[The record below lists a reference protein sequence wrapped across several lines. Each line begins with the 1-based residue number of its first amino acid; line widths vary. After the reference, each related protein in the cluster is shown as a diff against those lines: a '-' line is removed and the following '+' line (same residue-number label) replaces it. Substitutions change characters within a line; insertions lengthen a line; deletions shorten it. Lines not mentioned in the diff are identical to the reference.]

1 MKTIKRKFKENAYSE
16 VTIQLF
22 NEVLYRKLEDRKKTK
37 LEREAC
43 IEELKEFDVKEDYY
57 KRTGDYEKVILLSKD
72 KQDKLKRI
80 EEIDNL
86 LNHDDL
92 KVSDDEHKQFNA
104 AYDEEVSTI
113 TSDYKQ
119 QKKVVDEAINNL
131 TEAYKQ
137 LAVLKVETGRRL
149 SRKEYVD
156 SNIKGDSDR
165 DSITTIF
172 RGVLPPSAVYQKD
185 DTTEEAIA
193 RKVYKQ
199 LDNANGQAFKE
210 VKTNRGEVK

>member
-22 NEVLYRKLEDRKKTK
+22 NEVLYHKLEDRKKTK

-43 IEELKEFDVKEDYY
+43 IKELKELDVKEDYC
-57 KRTGDYEKVILLSKD
+57 KRTGDYEKVIQLSKD

-104 AYDEEVSTI
+104 AYNEEVNTI
-113 TSDYKQ
+113 NSDYKQ

-137 LAVLKVETGRRL
+137 LAVLKVEAGRRL
-149 SRKEYVD
+149 SCKEYVD
-156 SNIKGDSDR
+156 SNINS
-165 DSITTIF
+165 DSINTIF
-172 RGVLPPSAVYQKD
+172 RGMLPPSAVYQKD

-193 RKVYKQ
+193 RKVYQQ

-210 VKTNRGEVK
+210 VKTNRGELN

>member
-43 IEELKEFDVKEDYY
+43 IKELKELDVKEDYY
-57 KRTGDYEKVILLSKD
+57 KRTGDYEEVIQLSKD

-119 QKKVVDEAINNL
+119 QKKVVDEAISNL

-137 LAVLKVETGRRL
+137 LAVLKVEVGRRL
-149 SRKEYVD
+149 SCKEYVD
-156 SNIKGDSDR
+156 SNINGDS
-165 DSITTIF
+165 INTIF
-172 RGVLPPSAVYQKD
+172 RGMLPPSAVYQKD

-193 RKVYKQ
+193 RKVYQQ

>member
-22 NEVLYRKLEDRKKTK
+22 NEVLYRKLEDRKKTQ

-43 IEELKEFDVKEDYY
+43 IKELKELDVKEDYY
-57 KRTGDYEKVILLSKD
+57 KRTGDYEEVIQLSKD

-104 AYDEEVSTI
+104 AYNEEVNTI
-113 TSDYKQ
+113 TSDYKK
-119 QKKVVDEAINNL
+119 QKKVVDEAISNL

-137 LAVLKVETGRRL
+137 LAVLKVEAGRRL
-149 SRKEYVD
+149 SCKEYVD
-156 SNIKGDSDR
+156 SNINGDSV
-165 DSITTIF
+165 TTIF

-193 RKVYKQ
+193 RKVYQQ

-210 VKTNRGEVK
+210 VKTNRGELK

>member
-43 IEELKEFDVKEDYY
+43 IKELKELDVKEDYY
-57 KRTGDYEKVILLSKD
+57 KRTGDYEKVIQLSKD

-86 LNHDDL
+86 LNRDDL

-104 AYDEEVSTI
+104 AYNDEVKTI

-119 QKKVVDEAINNL
+119 QKKVVDEAISNL

-137 LAVLKVETGRRL
+137 LAVLKVEAGRRL

-156 SNIKGDSDR
+156 SNING

-172 RGVLPPSAVYQKD
+172 RGMKFPNEVYRQD
-185 DTTEEAIA
+185 NTTDEAFA
-193 RKVYKQ
+193 RKVYQQ

>member
-43 IEELKEFDVKEDYY
+43 IKELKELDVKEDYY
-57 KRTGDYEKVILLSKD
+57 KRNGDYEEVIQLSKD

-104 AYDEEVSTI
+104 AYDEEVNTI

-137 LAVLKVETGRRL
+137 LAVLKVEAGRRL

-156 SNIKGDSDR
+156 SNINGDK
-165 DSITTIF
+165 ITTIF

-210 VKTNRGEVK
+210 VKTNRGELK

>member
-43 IEELKEFDVKEDYY
+43 IKELKELDVKEDYC
-57 KRTGDYEKVILLSKD
+57 KRTGDYEKVIQLSKE

-104 AYDEEVSTI
+104 AYDDEVSTI

-119 QKKVVDEAINNL
+119 QKKVVDEAISNL

-137 LAVLKVETGRRL
+137 LAVLKVEAGRRL
-149 SRKEYVD
+149 SRKEYVN
-156 SNIKGDSDR
+156 SNING

-172 RGVLPPSAVYQKD
+172 RGMKFPNEVYRQD
-185 DTTEEAIA
+185 NTTDEAFA
-193 RKVYKQ
+193 RKVYQQ

-210 VKTNRGEVK
+210 VKTNRGELN

>member
-43 IEELKEFDVKEDYY
+43 IKELKELDVKEDYC
-57 KRTGDYEKVILLSKD
+57 KRTGDYEKVIQLSKE

-92 KVSDDEHKQFNA
+92 KVSDDEHKKFNA
-104 AYDEEVSTI
+104 AYNEEVNTI
-113 TSDYKQ
+113 NSDYKQ

-137 LAVLKVETGRRL
+137 LAVLKVEAGRRL

-156 SNIKGDSDR
+156 SNING

-172 RGVLPPSAVYQKD
+172 RGMKFPNEVYRQD
-185 DTTEEAIA
+185 NTTDEAFA
-193 RKVYKQ
+193 RKVYQQ

-210 VKTNRGEVK
+210 VKTNRGELN

>member
-43 IEELKEFDVKEDYY
+43 IKELKELDVKEDYY
-57 KRTGDYEKVILLSKD
+57 KRTGDYEKVIQLSKD

-104 AYDEEVSTI
+104 AYDDEVSTI

-119 QKKVVDEAINNL
+119 QKKVVDEAISNL

-137 LAVLKVETGRRL
+137 LAMLKVEAGRRL

-156 SNIKGDSDR
+156 SNINGDSI
-165 DSITTIF
+165 STIF
-172 RGVLPPSAVYQKD
+172 KGMKFPNEVYRQD
-185 DTTEEAIA
+185 NTTDEAFA
-193 RKVYKQ
+193 RKVYQQ

-210 VKTNRGEVK
+210 VKTNRGELN

>member
-43 IEELKEFDVKEDYY
+43 IEELKELDVKEDYY
-57 KRTGDYEKVILLSKD
+57 KRTGDYEKVIQLSKD

-104 AYDEEVSTI
+104 AYDDEVSTI
-113 TSDYKQ
+113 NSDYKQ
-119 QKKVVDEAINNL
+119 QNKVVDEAISNL

-137 LAVLKVETGRRL
+137 LAVLKVEVGRRL

-156 SNIKGDSDR
+156 SNINSDK
-165 DSITTIF
+165 ITTIF
-172 RGVLPPSAVYQKD
+172 RGMKFPNEVYQKD
-185 DTTEEAIA
+185 NTTDEAIA
-193 RKVYKQ
+193 RKVYQQ

-210 VKTNRGEVK
+210 VKTNRGELN

>member
-43 IEELKEFDVKEDYY
+43 IRELKELDVKEDYY
-57 KRTGDYEKVILLSKD
+57 KRTGDYEKVIQLSKD

-104 AYDEEVSTI
+104 AYDDEVNTI

-119 QKKVVDEAINNL
+119 QKKVVDEAISNL

-137 LAVLKVETGRRL
+137 LAMLKVESGRRL

-156 SNIKGDSDR
+156 SNING

-172 RGVLPPSAVYQKD
+172 RGMKFPNEVYRQD
-185 DTTEEAIA
+185 NTTDEAFA
-193 RKVYKQ
+193 RKVYQQ
-199 LDNANGQAFKE
+199 LYNANGQAFKE
-210 VKTNRGEVK
+210 VKTNRGELK

>member
-43 IEELKEFDVKEDYY
+43 IEELKELDVKEDYY
-57 KRTGDYEKVILLSKD
+57 KRTGDYEKVIQLSKD

-104 AYDEEVSTI
+104 AYDDEVNTI

-119 QKKVVDEAINNL
+119 QKKVVDEAISNL

-137 LAVLKVETGRRL
+137 LAVLKVEAGRRL

-156 SNIKGDSDR
+156 SNING

-172 RGVLPPSAVYQKD
+172 RGMKFPNEVYRQD
-185 DTTEEAIA
+185 NTTDEAFA
-193 RKVYKQ
+193 RKVYQQ

-210 VKTNRGEVK
+210 VKTNRGELN

>member
-43 IEELKEFDVKEDYY
+43 IKELKELDVKEDYC
-57 KRTGDYEKVILLSKD
+57 KRTGDYEKVIQLSKE

-104 AYDEEVSTI
+104 AYDDEVSTI
-113 TSDYKQ
+113 NSDYKQ

-137 LAVLKVETGRRL
+137 LAVLKVEAGRRL

-156 SNIKGDSDR
+156 SNING

-172 RGVLPPSAVYQKD
+172 KGMKFPNEVYRQD
-185 DTTEEAIA
+185 NTTDEAFA
-193 RKVYKQ
+193 RKVYQQ

-210 VKTNRGEVK
+210 VKTNRGELN

>member
-43 IEELKEFDVKEDYY
+43 IKELKELDVKEDYY
-57 KRTGDYEKVILLSKD
+57 KRTGDYEKVIQLSKD

-104 AYDEEVSTI
+104 AYDDELSTI
-113 TSDYKQ
+113 TSDYKK

-137 LAVLKVETGRRL
+137 LAVLKVEAGRRL

-156 SNIKGDSDR
+156 SNINGDSI
-165 DSITTIF
+165 STIF
-172 RGVLPPSAVYQKD
+172 RGMKFPNEVYRQD
-185 DTTEEAIA
+185 NTTDESIA
-193 RKVYKQ
+193 RKVYQQ
-199 LDNANGQAFKE
+199 LDNANVQAFKE
-210 VKTNRGEVK
+210 VKTNRGELK

>member
-43 IEELKEFDVKEDYY
+43 IKELKELDVKEDYC
-57 KRTGDYEKVILLSKD
+57 KRTGDYEKVIQLSKE

-104 AYDEEVSTI
+104 AYNEEANTI
-113 TSDYKQ
+113 NSDYKQ
-119 QKKVVDEAINNL
+119 QKKVVDEAIKNL

-137 LAVLKVETGRRL
+137 LAVLKVEAGRRL

-156 SNIKGDSDR
+156 SNING

-193 RKVYKQ
+193 RKVYQQ

>member
-43 IEELKEFDVKEDYY
+43 IRELKELDVKEDYY
-57 KRTGDYEKVILLSKD
+57 KRTGDYDKVIQLSKE

-104 AYDEEVSTI
+104 AYNEEVNTI
-113 TSDYKQ
+113 NSDYKQ
-119 QKKVVDEAINNL
+119 QKKVVDEAIKNL

-137 LAVLKVETGRRL
+137 LAVLKVEAGRRL

-156 SNIKGDSDR
+156 SNINGDNV
-165 DSITTIF
+165 TTIF

-193 RKVYKQ
+193 RKVYQQ

>member
-1 MKTIKRKFKENAYSE
+1 MKTIKREFKENAYSE

-43 IEELKEFDVKEDYY
+43 IKELKELDVKEDYY
-57 KRTGDYEKVILLSKD
+57 KRTGDYEKVIQLSKD
-72 KQDKLKRI
+72 KQEKLKRI

-104 AYDEEVSTI
+104 AYDDEVSTI

-119 QKKVVDEAINNL
+119 QKKVVDEAISNL
-131 TEAYKQ
+131 AEAYKQ
-137 LAVLKVETGRRL
+137 LAVLKVESGRRL

-156 SNIKGDSDR
+156 SNING

-172 RGVLPPSAVYQKD
+172 RGMKFPNEVYRQD
-185 DTTEEAIA
+185 NTTDEAFA
-193 RKVYKQ
+193 RKVYQQ

-210 VKTNRGEVK
+210 VKTNRGELN

>member
-1 MKTIKRKFKENAYSE
+1 MK
-16 VTIQLF
+16 
-22 NEVLYRKLEDRKKTK
+22 
-37 LEREAC
+37 
-43 IEELKEFDVKEDYY
+43 
-57 KRTGDYEKVILLSKD
+57 
-72 KQDKLKRI
+72 KRI
-80 EEIDNL
+80 QSIR
-86 LNHDDL
+86 
-92 KVSDDEHKQFNA
+92 
-104 AYDEEVSTI
+104 I
-113 TSDYKQ
+113 TSN
-119 QKKVVDEAINNL
+119 KKVVDEAIKNL

-137 LAVLKVETGRRL
+137 LAVLKVEAGRRL

-156 SNIKGDSDR
+156 SNING

-193 RKVYKQ
+193 RKVYQQ

>member
-22 NEVLYRKLEDRKKTK
+22 NEVLYRKLEDRKKTQ

-43 IEELKEFDVKEDYY
+43 IRELKELDVKEDYY
-57 KRTGDYEKVILLSKD
+57 KRTGDYEKVIQLSKD

-86 LNHDDL
+86 LNRDDL

-104 AYDEEVSTI
+104 AYDEEVNTI

-137 LAVLKVETGRRL
+137 LAVLKVEAGRRL

-156 SNIKGDSDR
+156 SNINGDSV
-165 DSITTIF
+165 TTIF

-193 RKVYKQ
+193 RKVYQ
-199 LDNANGQAFKE
+199 RLDNANGQAFKE
-210 VKTNRGEVK
+210 VKTNRGELN

>member
-43 IEELKEFDVKEDYY
+43 IKELKELDVKEDYC
-57 KRTGDYEKVILLSKD
+57 KRTGDYEKVIQLSKD

-104 AYDEEVSTI
+104 AYDDEVSTI

-119 QKKVVDEAINNL
+119 QKKVVDEAISNL

-137 LAVLKVETGRRL
+137 LAVLKVEVGRRL

-156 SNIKGDSDR
+156 SNING

-172 RGVLPPSAVYQKD
+172 RGMKFPNEVYRQDNTTDEAFAKKVYQ
-185 DTTEEAIA
+185 
-193 RKVYKQ
+193 Q

-210 VKTNRGEVK
+210 VKTNRGELN

>member
-22 NEVLYRKLEDRKKTK
+22 NEILYRKLEDRKKTK

-43 IEELKEFDVKEDYY
+43 IKELKELDVKEDYC
-57 KRTGDYEKVILLSKD
+57 KRTGDYEKVIQLSKE

-104 AYDEEVSTI
+104 AYDDEVSTI
-113 TSDYKQ
+113 NSDYKQ

-137 LAVLKVETGRRL
+137 LAVLKVEAGRRL

-156 SNIKGDSDR
+156 SNING

-172 RGVLPPSAVYQKD
+172 RGMKFPNEVYRQD
-185 DTTEEAIA
+185 NTTDEAFA
-193 RKVYKQ
+193 RKVYQQ

-210 VKTNRGEVK
+210 VKTNRGELN

>member
-22 NEVLYRKLEDRKKTK
+22 NEVLYRKLEDRKKTQ

-43 IEELKEFDVKEDYY
+43 IRELKELDVKEDYY
-57 KRTGDYEKVILLSKD
+57 KRTGDYEKVIQLSKD

-92 KVSDDEHKQFNA
+92 KVSDDEHKQFNV
-104 AYDEEVSTI
+104 AYDDEVNTI

-119 QKKVVDEAINNL
+119 QKKVVDEAIKNL

-137 LAVLKVETGRRL
+137 LAVLKVEAGRRL

-156 SNIKGDSDR
+156 SNINGDNV
-165 DSITTIF
+165 TTIF

-193 RKVYKQ
+193 RKVYQQ

>member
-22 NEVLYRKLEDRKKTK
+22 NEVLYRKLEDRKKAK

-43 IEELKEFDVKEDYY
+43 IKELKELDVKEDYY
-57 KRTGDYEKVILLSKD
+57 KRTGDYEKVIQLSKD

-104 AYDEEVSTI
+104 AYNEEVNTI

-131 TEAYKQ
+131 AEAYKQ
-137 LAVLKVETGRRL
+137 LAVLKVEAGRRL

-156 SNIKGDSDR
+156 SNINGDS
-165 DSITTIF
+165 IGTIF

-185 DTTEEAIA
+185 DTTEESIA
-193 RKVYKQ
+193 RKVYQQ
-199 LDNANGQAFKE
+199 LDSANGQAYKE

>member
-43 IEELKEFDVKEDYY
+43 IKELKELDVKEDYY
-57 KRTGDYEKVILLSKD
+57 KRTGDYEKVIQLSKD

-104 AYDEEVSTI
+104 AYNEEVNTI

-137 LAVLKVETGRRL
+137 LAVLKVEAGRRL

-156 SNIKGDSDR
+156 SNING

-172 RGVLPPSAVYQKD
+172 RGMKFPNEVYRQD
-185 DTTEEAIA
+185 NTTDEAFA
-193 RKVYKQ
+193 RKVYQQ

-210 VKTNRGEVK
+210 VKTNRGELK

>member
-43 IEELKEFDVKEDYY
+43 IKELKELDVKEDYC
-57 KRTGDYEKVILLSKD
+57 KRTGDYEKVIQLSKE

-104 AYDEEVSTI
+104 AYDDEVSTI
-113 TSDYKQ
+113 NSDYKQ

-137 LAVLKVETGRRL
+137 LAVLKVEAGRRL

-156 SNIKGDSDR
+156 SNING

-172 RGVLPPSAVYQKD
+172 RGMKFPNEVYRQD
-185 DTTEEAIA
+185 NTTDEAFA
-193 RKVYKQ
+193 RKVYQQ

-210 VKTNRGEVK
+210 VKTNRGELN